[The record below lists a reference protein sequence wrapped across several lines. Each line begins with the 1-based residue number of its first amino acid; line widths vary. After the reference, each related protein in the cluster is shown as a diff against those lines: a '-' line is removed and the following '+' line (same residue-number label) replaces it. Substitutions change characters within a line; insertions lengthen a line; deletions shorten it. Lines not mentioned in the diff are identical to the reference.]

1 MNTTCPGFIVI
12 SDLFVEPFNEKSLI
26 FHLCFH
32 VLTPP
37 QVLSTKAPGL
47 EKNSFEGNIVCVC
60 SYVHRYGI
68 LWVYPTLTAQ
78 HKSINQVCTGQL
90 RPNRFKYIVKR
101 IFHVVKAQ
109 VLNLEVVTCQCS
121 VSYIVTRNN
130 RPICIKKFNYLLP
143 VSCNN

>member
-1 MNTTCPGFIVI
+1 MNTNMSWFYC
-12 SDLFVEPFNEKSLI
+12 NKWSLCRTFQWEI
-26 FHLCFH
+26 INFSSMFSCSHA
-32 VLTPP
+32 
-37 QVLSTKAPGL
+37 LSTKAPGL